1 MSGPQRMREYS
12 GVDRALFER
21 EIASRYE
28 PAVLRGLVSDWPAV
42 EAASASPEAARDYV
56 LRFDR
61 GEPVQASVA
70 PAEIGGRFFYGPG
83 LLGFNFG
90 MVRSRVGDIADRILD
105 ETGTQPPLSIY
116 MASEPISR
124 ILPGWSGDNRLPDL
138 GFPADPRI
146 WIGSATKVAPHFDT
160 MENVACVVAG
170 RRRFT
175 LFPPEQVDN
184 LYIGPLERTIAG
196 TPIGLVDVTDPDFEA
211 FPRFRDALDA
221 ALVADLEPG
230 DAIYMPPLWWHH
242 VEAFGRF
249 NILVNYWW
257 DEAPAD
263 AGSPLHALGHALLSI
278 SQLPPEQ
285 RAAWRAMFDH
295 YVFRRDPDPAA
306 HMPEA
311 ARGILGESTPELRR
325 MIRQFLIR
333 SLSQP

>member
-1 MSGPQRMREYS
+1 MSGPQAMREYS
-12 GVDRALFER
+12 GVDRASFEN
-21 EIASRYE
+21 EIAARYE
-28 PAVLRGLVSDWPAV
+28 PAVLRGLVPDWPAV
-42 EAASASPEAARDYV
+42 AAAAASPDRARDYV

-70 PAEIGGRFFYGPG
+70 PAEIGGRFFYGPD
-83 LLGFNFG
+83 LIGFNFG
-90 MVRSRVGDIADRILD
+90 MVRSRVEDVLNRILD
-105 ETGTQPPLSIY
+105 ESGTQPPLSIY

-124 ILPGWSGDNRLPDL
+124 ILPGWTDENRLPDL

-146 WIGSATKVAPHFDT
+146 WIGSATKVAPHYDT

-196 TPIGLVDVTDPDFEA
+196 TPISLVDVTDPDFEA
-211 FPRFRDALDA
+211 FPRFRDALA
-221 ALVADLEPG
+221 AAQVADLQPG
-230 DAIYMPPLWWHH
+230 DAIYIPTLWWHH
-242 VEAFGRF
+242 VQAFDRF
-249 NILVNYWW
+249 NVLVNYWW
-257 DEAPAD
+257 GGAPAD
-263 AGSPLHALGHALLSI
+263 MGSPLHALGHALLSI
-278 SQLPPEQ
+278 GQLPPEQ

-306 HMPEA
+306 HMPPA
-311 ARGILGESTPELRR
+311 ARGILGDSTPELRR